1 MMSEKEK
8 REMADTELQLLQ
20 RYKHIAV
27 VGLSADPSRASYS
40 VTRYMQMAG
49 YEIIPI
55 NPRYAGTKILG
66 KHVYRS
72 LTEAK
77 EAGEQI
83 EIVDVFRRSEDTL
96 PVADEAIKVEAKAVW
111 LQLGIA
117 NQEASEKV
125 RNAGLEFVEDK
136 CIKVE
141 HARLLA

>member
-1 MMSEKEK
+1 MS
-8 REMADTELQLLQ
+8 DPSLQLLQ
-20 RYKHIAV
+20 RYKRIAV
-27 VGLSADPSRASYS
+27 VGLSADASRPSYS
-40 VTRYMQMAG
+40 VTRYMQIAG

-66 KHVYRS
+66 KHVYTS

-83 EIVDVFRRSEDTL
+83 EIVDVFRRSEDTP
-96 PVADEAIKVEAKAVW
+96 PVADEAIKVGAKAVW

-117 NQEASEKV
+117 NREASEKV

-141 HARLLA
+141 HARLFA

>member
-1 MMSEKEK
+1 MS
-8 REMADTELQLLQ
+8 DTELQFLQ

-27 VGLSADPSRASYS
+27 VGLSANPSRASHS
-40 VTRYMQMAG
+40 VSRYMQVAG
-49 YEIIPI
+49 YDIIPI
-55 NPRYAGTKILG
+55 NPRYAGTTILG
-66 KHVYRS
+66 KHVYAS

-83 EIVDVFRRSEDTL
+83 EIVDVFRRSEDTP
-96 PVADEAIKVEAKAVW
+96 PVADEAIEVGAKAVW

-117 NQEASEKV
+117 NREASEKV

-141 HARLLA
+141 HARLFA